1 MILNGKKGRMY
12 EENSFFDIDG
22 TLVDSFAG
30 VKEMREDVK
39 KSIKDLQ
46 AQGNY
51 IFIATGR
58 PYAF

>member
-1 MILNGKKGRMY
+1 MRKIV
-12 EENSFFDIDG
+12 FFDIDG

-46 AQGNY
+46 GVIIYLLQQEGLML
-51 IFIATGR
+51 F
-58 PYAF
+58 